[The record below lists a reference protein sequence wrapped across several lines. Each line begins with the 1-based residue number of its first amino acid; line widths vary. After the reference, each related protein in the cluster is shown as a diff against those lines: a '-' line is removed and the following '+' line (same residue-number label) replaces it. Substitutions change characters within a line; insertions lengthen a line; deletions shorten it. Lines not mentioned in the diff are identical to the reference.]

1 MKEEKSKKT
10 ANTDPELEMD
20 NIIGLGSFSA
30 RKTYYPELRKKIK
43 EQEELNNELSK
54 QNEQI
59 NQVNEELEQINK
71 QLEDTN
77 AELKEALQ
85 KAEESD
91 RLKSAFLAN
100 MSHEIRTPM
109 NGILGFA
116 QLLKEP
122 MTSLEDQKKYVQI
135 IEKSGER
142 MLNII
147 NDLINISKI
156 ESGQM
161 EIIREET
168 DVQEVIDELYVFFKP
183 EAERKNLSLKYSS
196 ALQPSES
203 LIVTD
208 KEKLTAM
215 LTNLVKNAIKFT
227 QKGGVEFGVQR
238 SGAFIEFYVCD
249 TGVGI
254 RKERQDA
261 IFERFTQEDALV
273 AQEYEGAGLGLAI
286 TKAYVDMLGG
296 EISVKSEQGQGSEF
310 IFRIPCG
317 QKLQDIKTDSID
329 NQNGSSELK
338 SYLSMLVV
346 DDDETAR
353 EYLKCLLQN
362 DLRKMYFA
370 QNGAAALDL
379 IRNNP
384 EINFV
389 LMDMKMPV
397 MDGYEAT
404 SKIKKML
411 PDLPVVAQTSFALRG
426 DREKA
431 LQAGCDDYISKP
443 IDPGQLFR
451 IISEICKI

>member
-1 MKEEKSKKT
+1 MKEEKHKNIQ
-10 ANTDPELEMD
+10 NTDPELEMD

-30 RKTYYPELRKKIK
+30 RKTYYPELQKKIK

-59 NQVNEELEQINK
+59 NQVNEELERINK
-71 QLEDTN
+71 RLEDTN
-77 AELKEALQ
+77 TELKAALQ

-109 NGILGFA
+109 NGILGFSH
-116 QLLKEP
+116 LLKEP
-122 MTSLEDQKKYVQI
+122 MTSLQEQKKYVQI

-156 ESGQM
+156 EAGQM
-161 EIIREET
+161 EMVREQT
-168 DVQEVIDELYVFFKP
+168 DVQEVIEELYVFFKP
-183 EAERKNLSLKYSS
+183 EAERKNLTLKYSS
-196 ALQPSES
+196 ALQPSGS

-215 LTNLVKNAIKFT
+215 LINLIKNALKFT
-227 QKGGVEFGVQR
+227 QKGKVEFGVQP
-238 SGAFIEFYVCD
+238 SGGFLEFYVCD
-249 TGVGI
+249 TGIGI
-254 RKERQDA
+254 SKSRQEA
-261 IFERFTQEDALV
+261 IFERFIQENARV
-273 AQEYEGAGLGLAI
+273 AQKYEGAGLGLAI
-286 TKAYVDMLGG
+286 TKAYAEMLGG
-296 EISVKSEQGQGSEF
+296 DISVKSEQGQGSEF
-310 IFRIPCG
+310 IFRIPLG
-317 QKLQDIKTDSID
+317 QKPESFKPETVDNHDSSI
-329 NQNGSSELK
+329 ELK

-353 EYLKCLLQN
+353 EYLKSLLQN

-370 QNGAAALDL
+370 KNGAEALEM
-379 IRNNP
+379 IRKNP

-389 LMDMKMPV
+389 LMDMRMPV
-397 MDGYEAT
+397 MDGYEA
-404 SKIKKML
+404 SAKIKKML
-411 PDLPVVAQTSFALRG
+411 PHLPVVAQTAFALRG

-431 LQAGCDDYISKP
+431 LAAGCDDYISKP
-443 IDPGQLFR
+443 IDPDQLFK
-451 IISEICKI
+451 IIADICKI